1 MAPGNTG
8 GFCIDKGVTLCYN
21 ILMTKKVFLI
31 IRVTEEE
38 KDKIAKRARRAGKT
52 LTSLLREYL
61 KL

>member
-1 MAPGNTG
+1 
-8 GFCIDKGVTLCYN
+8 
-21 ILMTKKVFLI
+21 MTKKVFLI